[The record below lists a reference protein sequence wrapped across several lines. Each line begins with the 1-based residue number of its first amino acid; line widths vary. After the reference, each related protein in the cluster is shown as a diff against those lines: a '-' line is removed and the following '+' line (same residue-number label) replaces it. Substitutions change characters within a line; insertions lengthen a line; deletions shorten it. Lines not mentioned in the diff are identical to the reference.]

1 MATET
6 PSVDTIFC
14 AAVEIES
21 AEERCAYIA
30 QACRDDADFRA
41 RVEKLVDAHFRA
53 GGFMQSPA
61 GVLAAPQLGEGGQG
75 VATVDQPITECPGT
89 VIGPYKL
96 LEQIGEGGF
105 GVVFM
110 AEQQAPIRRK
120 VALKVIKPDMDSGR
134 CGSAKRSPHQ
144 ALEKSSTP

>member
-1 MATET
+1 MSMATET

-21 AEERCAYIA
+21 VEERCAYIA

-61 GVLAAPQLGEGGQG
+61 IVLRAPRRGGGPQLD
-75 VATVDQPITECPGT
+75 ATVDEPIAECPGT
-89 VIGPYKL
+89 IIGPYKL

-110 AEQQAPIRRK
+110 AEQQHPIRRK
-120 VALKVIKPDMDSGR
+120 VA
-134 CGSAKRSPHQ
+134 
-144 ALEKSSTP
+144 